1 MSDTDPFR
9 AITADDMIM
18 PPGWSVSAGQTF
30 LYTKEERELV
40 RQARAFAQR
49 EILPTAA
56 AAHREVK
63 DIKARYEGRERRD
76 RLRAIAMA
84 YLRTLG
90 EAGMTGALFPEA
102 YGGNGRGVVAE
113 CLVDEEL
120 AAAGHPGD
128 TLRSVTLTLG
138 TVSIL
143 RYGTEAQKKRHIPA
157 RLRGEEL
164 AALAI
169 TEPQIGSD
177 TSRMETRA
185 VLQGDRWVINGQKR
199 FITGG
204 GLADYLTLFAITD
217 TGTHPHKGMS
227 TFIVPMDHPGVA
239 VRRQLDEVIMADWMD
254 NAWID
259 FHDVDIPKENL
270 LGPLHGGYHVLMD
283 ELDTER
289 VTYCMAALG
298 SARRALEIAAEYATR
313 RVQFKQPIA
322 AFEGV
327 SFKIAEMYAALDAA
341 RQVTYRTAKMIE
353 AGVPAQR
360 ESAVTKLV
368 VAENVWKIVDHAMQV
383 LGGIGYTTDFPIQ
396 AIFRNARLL
405 RIGAGSDEIMRFLI
419 AREVLKEI
427 GDESRAPRTRTTTS

>member
-1 MSDTDPFR
+1 MSFDPEAFR
-9 AITADDMIM
+9 AITADDMTM
-18 PPGWSVSAGQTF
+18 PGGWSVSAGQTF
-30 LYTKEERELV
+30 LYTKTEQEIV
-40 RQARAFAQR
+40 QHARAFAQR
-49 EILPTAA
+49 EILPTSAQ
-56 AAHREVK
+56 AHRQVK
-63 DIKARYEGRERRD
+63 EIKAATDGAERRAK
-76 RLRAIAMA
+76 LRAMAMA
-84 YLRTLG
+84 YLKTLG

-113 CLVDEEL
+113 CLIDEEL

-128 TLRSVTLTLG
+128 TIRSVSLTLG

-143 RYGTEAQKKRHIPA
+143 RYGTEAQKRRHIPP

-177 TSRMETRA
+177 TSGMQTRA
-185 VLQGDRWVINGQKR
+185 ALKGDRWVINGQKR

-204 GLADYLTLFAITD
+204 GLADFLTLFAITD
-217 TGTHPHKGMS
+217 GGVHPHKGMS
-227 TFIVPMDHPGVA
+227 TFIVPMDHPGVKI
-239 VRRQLDEVIMADWMD
+239 RRQLDEVIMADWMD
-254 NAWID
+254 NAWIE
-259 FHDVDIPKENL
+259 FHDVDIPRDSL
-270 LGPLHGGYHVLMD
+270 LGPLNGGHHVLMD

-298 SARRALEIAAEYATR
+298 SARRALEIAAEYATK

-322 AFEGV
+322 MFEGV
-327 SFKIAEMYAALDAA
+327 SFKLAEMYAALDAA

-368 VAENVWKIVDHAMQV
+368 VAESVWKIVDHAMQV

-396 AIFRNARLL
+396 AIFRNARLM
-405 RIGAGSDEIMRFLI
+405 RIGAGSDEIMKFLI
-419 AREVLKEI
+419 ARELLREI
-427 GDESRAPRTRTTTS
+427 KR

>member
-1 MSDTDPFR
+1 MSDERFK
-9 AITADDMIM
+9 AIGMDDLTM
-18 PPGWSVSAGQTF
+18 PGGWSVSDGQTF
-30 LYTKEERELV
+30 LYTAAERELML
-40 RQARAFAQR
+40 QARAFAQK
-49 EILPTAA
+49 EILPHAA
-56 AAHREVK
+56 EAHQQVTQ
-63 DIKARYEGRERRD
+63 IKAGFQGKERRA
-76 RLRAIAMA
+76 RLRPIAQR

-90 EAGMTGALFPEA
+90 EAGMTGALFPEE

-113 CLVDEEL
+113 CIVDEEL

-128 TLRSVTLTLG
+128 TIRSVSLTLG
-138 TVSIL
+138 TISIL
-143 RYGTEAQKKRHIPA
+143 RYGTAEQKRRHIPP

-177 TSRMETRA
+177 TARMETRA
-185 VLQGDRWVINGQKR
+185 TLKGDRWVINGQKR

-204 GLADYLTLFAITD
+204 GLADYLTLFAMTE
-217 TGTHPHKGMS
+217 TGVHPHKGMS
-227 TFIVPMDHPGVA
+227 TFIVPMGHPGVTI
-239 VRRQLDEVIMADWMD
+239 RRQMDEVIMADWMD

-259 FHDVDIPKENL
+259 FNDVDIPKENL
-270 LGPLHGGYHVLMD
+270 LGPLNGGYRVLMD

-298 SARRALEIAAEYATR
+298 SARRALEVAAEYATK

-322 AFEGV
+322 MFEGV
-327 SFKIAEMYAALDAA
+327 SFKLAEMYAALDAA
-341 RQVTYRTAKMIE
+341 RQVIYRTAKMVE

-360 ESAVTKLV
+360 ESAVTKLF
-368 VAENVWKIVDHAMQV
+368 VAEAVWRIVDHAMQV

-405 RIGAGSDEIMRFLI
+405 RIGAGSDEIMKFLI
-419 AREVLKEI
+419 AREVLREI
-427 GDESRAPRTRTTTS
+427 KG

>member
-1 MSDTDPFR
+1 MSAESDAFR
-9 AITADDMIM
+9 AITPADLTM

-30 LYTKEERELV
+30 LYTKEEHALV
-40 RQARAFAQR
+40 QQARAFAQR
-49 EILPTAA
+49 EIAPTAA

-63 DIKARYEGRERRD
+63 TLKAQHEGRERRE
-76 RLRAIAMA
+76 RLRALSRA
-84 YLRTLG
+84 YLKTLAEG
-90 EAGMTGALFPEA
+90 GMTGALFPEA
-102 YGGNGRGVVAE
+102 YGGNARGVVAE

-120 AAAGHPGD
+120 AAAGHPCD
-128 TLRSVTLTLG
+128 MVRSVSLTLG

-143 RYGTEAQKKRHIPA
+143 RYGTEAQKKRHIPP

-185 VLQGDRWVINGQKR
+185 TLKGDRWVINGQKR

-217 TGTHPHKGMS
+217 AGAHPHKGMS
-227 TFIVPMDHPGVA
+227 TFIVPMDHPGVR
-239 VRRQLDEVIMADWMD
+239 VRRQLDEALMGDFMD
-254 NAWID
+254 NVWID
-259 FHDVDIPKENL
+259 FEDVDIPQDHL
-270 LGPLHGGYHVLMD
+270 LGPLNGGYHVLMD

-289 VTYCMAALG
+289 VTYCMGALG
-298 SARRALEIAAEYATR
+298 SARRCLEIAAEYSTL

-322 AFEGV
+322 TFEGV
-327 SFKIAEMYAALDAA
+327 SFKLAEMYAALDAA

-353 AGVPAQR
+353 AGLPAQR

-368 VAENVWKIVDHAMQV
+368 VAENVWKIVDDAMQV
-383 LGGIGYTTDFPIQ
+383 LGGVGYTSDFPVQ
-396 AIFRNARLL
+396 QIFRNARLM
-405 RIGAGSDEIMRFLI
+405 RIGAGSDEIMKFLI
-419 AREVLKEI
+419 ARELLKEV
-427 GDESRAPRTRTTTS
+427 GGRR